1 MRIAKNEVYEKIG
14 NQPPLKFKA
23 ALRYLVSTIAF
34 KKYDLT
40 KQQNLVRSLEDK
52 FYKKAVQTLLR
63 LEGNEQLRAVYDD
76 REYYKNDL
84 KQRIIINP

>member
-1 MRIAKNEVYEKIG
+1 M
-14 NQPPLKFKA
+14 
-23 ALRYLVSTIAF
+23 
-34 KKYDLT
+34 
-40 KQQNLVRSLEDK
+40 RSLEDK